1 MNLQL
6 AELLIPAIRWRAAGG
21 FAADKPM
28 IDRALAAGIGGFVI
42 YGGEPE
48 AVRALTRDLR
58 KRSKT
63 PLLIAADME
72 RGAGQQ
78 FTGATGLPPL
88 GALASLGDPDA
99 IRRAARLTAKEARTL
114 GVNWVLGPVADLD
127 LSPDNPIVGTRSAGS
142 DPAAVAQVVR
152 DWIEA
157 CQSEGVLATAKHF
170 PGHGRSTVDSALM
183 LPRVDASEDELRD
196 SDLLPFRTAM
206 DAGVAALMTAHVA
219 FPMLDPSGAPATC
232 SRDLLTGMLRTA
244 FGYDGLV
251 VSDAL
256 GMAALHEEGATE
268 GEAAVLAA
276 TAGCDLLL
284 APTDVEGTLAALI
297 RALDEHVL
305 DAAAVQRS
313 LRRRRKWAQWAS
325 SPDEFRKP
333 STADIGWGTQL
344 TDRVIHIGRGM
355 PPLVRAPIEIA
366 VVDDD
371 ADVNDRPSREPLFET
386 LRAAGVQARAVEGP
400 TPSARST
407 FVIALYGEVR
417 GGKGRTGY
425 TEATL
430 QRLDQLT
437 LLARQANREA
447 MIFQFGDPRWAR
459 TIPGDLAI
467 ACAWGGEAGM
477 QAAAARWLVLRRG
490 R

>member
-1 MNLQL
+1 MNVQL
-6 AELLIPAIRWRAAGG
+6 AELLVPAIHWRAGTG
-21 FAADKPM
+21 YAADKAL
-28 IDRALAAGIGGFVI
+28 IDRALAVGVGGFVI
-42 YGGEPE
+42 YGGEPD
-48 AVRALTRDLR
+48 ALRALTRDLR

-63 PLLIAADME
+63 PLLIASDLE

-78 FTGATGLPPL
+78 FIGCVGLPPFA
-88 GALASLGDPDA
+88 ALASLGDPDA

-114 GVNWVLGPVADLD
+114 GVNWILGPVADLD
-127 LSPDNPIVGTRSAGS
+127 VSPDNPIVGTRSAGS
-142 DPAAVAQVVR
+142 DPVAVAQTVR
-152 DWIEA
+152 LWIEA

-170 PGHGRSTVDSALM
+170 PGHGRALVDSNLM

-196 SDLLPFRTAM
+196 SDLMPFRAAM
-206 DAGVAALMTAHVA
+206 DGGVAALMTAHIA
-219 FPMLDPSGAPATC
+219 YPMLDISGAPATC
-232 SRDLLTGMLRTA
+232 SKDLLTGMLRTA

-256 GMAALHEEGATE
+256 SMAAVLEGATE
-268 GEAAVLAA
+268 GEAAVMAA

-284 APTDVEGTLAALI
+284 APLDLDGTLAALTQ
-297 RALDEHVL
+297 AVDEHVL
-305 DAAAVQRS
+305 DNAAVQRS
-313 LRRRRKWAQWAS
+313 LRRRRKWAQWSS
-325 SPDEFRKP
+325 SPDDFRKP
-333 STADIGWGTQL
+333 STADIQWGTQL
-344 TDRVIHIGRGM
+344 TDRVIYIGRGM
-355 PPLVRAPIEIA
+355 PPLVRAPVEIA

-371 ADVNDRPSREPLFET
+371 ADAPDRPSREPLFT
-386 LRAAGVQARAVEGP
+386 ALRDAGVQARLVDVP

-417 GGKGRTGY
+417 AGKGRTGY

-430 QRLDQLT
+430 QRLDALSVA
-437 LLARQANREA
+437 ARRANREA
-447 MIFQFGDPRWAR
+447 MIFQFGDPRWVRA
-459 TIPGDLAI
+459 IPGDLCV

>member
-1 MNLQL
+1 MNVQL
-6 AELLIPAIRWRAAGG
+6 AELLIPAIHWRGTGG
-21 FAADKPM
+21 YGHAKAL
-28 IDRALAAGIGGFVI
+28 IDRALQLGVGGFVVH
-42 YGGEPE
+42 GGEPE
-48 AVRALTRDLR
+48 ALKVLTRDLR

-63 PLLIAADME
+63 PLLIASDME

-78 FTGATGLPPL
+78 LVGATGLPPL
-88 GALASLGDPDA
+88 AALASLGDLDA

-114 GVNWVLGPVADLD
+114 GVNWVLAPVADLD

-142 DPAAVAQVVR
+142 DPGVVAQQVR
-152 DWIEA
+152 TWIEA

-170 PGHGRSTVDSALM
+170 PGHGRALVDSHLQ
-183 LPRVDASEDELRD
+183 LPRVDATEEELRD
-196 SDLLPFRTAM
+196 SDLMPFRAAM
-206 DAGVAALMTAHVA
+206 EAGVAALMTAHVA
-219 FPMLDPSGAPATC
+219 YPQLDPSGAPATC
-232 SRDLLTGMLRTA
+232 SKDLIAGMLRTA
-244 FGYDGLV
+244 FGFDGLV
-251 VSDAL
+251 VTDAL
-256 GMAALHEEGATE
+256 DMAAVLDGATE
-268 GEAAVLAA
+268 SEAAVMAT

-284 APTDVEGTLAALI
+284 APTDLDVTLVALTS
-297 RALDEHVL
+297 ALDEHVL
-305 DAAAVQRS
+305 DAASVQRS

-325 SPDEFRKP
+325 SPDDFRRP
-333 STADIGWGTQL
+333 SVADIQWGTQL

-371 ADVNDRPSREPLFET
+371 ADAPDLPSREALFVA
-386 LRAAGVQARAVEGP
+386 LREAGVQARLVDVP

-417 GGKGRTGY
+417 AAKGRTGY

-430 QRLDQLT
+430 QRVDQLSVQ
-437 LLARQANREA
+437 ARAANREA
-447 MIFQFGDPRWAR
+447 MIFQFGDPRWTRA
-459 TIPGDLAI
+459 IPGDLAV

>member
-1 MNLQL
+1 MNVQL
-6 AELLIPAIRWRAAGG
+6 AELLVPAIPWREKEGFAPAKALVDKALALGVGG
-21 FAADKPM
+21 FL
-28 IDRALAAGIGGFVI
+28 IE
-42 YGGEPE
+42 GGEPE
-48 AVRALTRDLR
+48 ALRTLTRDLR

-63 PLLIAADME
+63 PLLIASDME

-78 FTGATGLPPL
+78 VTGATGLPPL
-88 GALASLGDPDA
+88 AALASLGDADA

-114 GVNWVLGPVADLD
+114 GINWLLAPVADLD
-127 LSPDNPIVGTRSAGS
+127 ISPENPIVGTRSAGA
-142 DPAAVAQVVR
+142 DPAVVAQIVR
-152 DWIEA
+152 TWIEA

-170 PGHGRSTVDSALM
+170 PGHGRALTDSHLM
-183 LPRVDASEDELRD
+183 LPRVDATEDELRET
-196 SDLLPFRTAM
+196 DLLPFRAAM

-219 FPMLDPSGAPATC
+219 YPLLDPSGAPATC
-232 SRDLLTGMLRTA
+232 SKDLIAGMLRTA
-244 FGYDGLV
+244 FGFDNLL

-256 GMAALHEEGATE
+256 GMAGVLEGATE
-268 GEAAVLAA
+268 GEAAVMAA

-284 APTDVEGTLAALI
+284 APQDLDGTLAALTA
-297 RALDEHVL
+297 ALDEHVI
-305 DAAAVQRS
+305 DGAAVQRA

-325 SPDEFRKP
+325 SPDDFRKP
-333 STADIGWGTQL
+333 STADIQWGMQL

-355 PPLVRAPIEIA
+355 PPLVRAPLEIA

-371 ADVNDRPSREPLFET
+371 ADAATRPSREPLFES
-386 LRAAGVQARAVEGP
+386 LRAAGVQARQVEAP

-417 GGKGRTGY
+417 AGKGRTGY

-430 QRLDQLT
+430 QRVDQLS
-437 LLARQANREA
+437 LLARKSNREA
-447 MIFQFGDPRWAR
+447 MIFQFGDPRWMR
-459 TIPGDLAI
+459 SIPGDLAV

>member
-1 MNLQL
+1 MKTQL
-6 AELLIPAIRWRAAGG
+6 AELLLPVIRWRAAGG
-21 FAADKPM
+21 YAADAKL
-28 IDRALAAGIGGFVI
+28 IERALAIGVGGFVVH
-42 YGGEPE
+42 GGEPE
-48 AVRALTRDLR
+48 AVRVLLRDLR
-58 KRSKT
+58 KRSST
-63 PLLIAADME
+63 PLLIAADLE

-99 IRRAARLTAKEARTL
+99 LRRAARLTAKEARTL
-114 GVNWVLGPVADLD
+114 GVNWALAPVADLD
-127 LSPDNPIVGTRSAGS
+127 LSPDNPIVGTRAAGS
-142 DPAAVAQVVR
+142 DPAVVALLVR
-152 DWIEA
+152 TWIEA

-170 PGHGRSTVDSALM
+170 PGHGRTTTDSHLM
-183 LPRVDASEDELRD
+183 LPRVDASEEELRD
-196 SDLLPFRTAM
+196 SDLLPFRAAM
-206 DAGVAALMTAHVA
+206 EAGVAALMTAHVA
-219 FPMLDPSGAPATC
+219 YPMLDPSGAPATC
-232 SRDLLTGMLRTA
+232 SRDMLAGMLRTA
-244 FGYDGLV
+244 FGYDGLI
-251 VSDAL
+251 VSDSL
-256 GMAALHEEGATE
+256 GMAAVLEGATE
-268 GEAAVLAA
+268 GEAAVMAA

-284 APTDVEGTLAALI
+284 APGDLDTTLAALN

-325 SPDEFRKP
+325 TPDDFRRP
-333 STADIGWGTQL
+333 SSADIAWGTQL

-371 ADVNDRPSREPLFET
+371 ADALERPSREPLFEA
-386 LRAAGVQARAVEGP
+386 LRSAGVQARAADVP

-417 GGKGRTGY
+417 AGKGRTGY
-425 TEATL
+425 SEATL

-437 LLARQANREA
+437 LLARKANREA
-447 MIFQFGDPRWAR
+447 MIFQFGDPRWMR
-459 TIPGDLAI
+459 SIPGDLPV

>member
-1 MNLQL
+1 MNVQL
-6 AELLIPAIRWRAAGG
+6 AELLIPVLSWRAGEG
-21 FAADKPM
+21 FAASRALV
-28 IDRALAAGIGGFVI
+28 DRALALGVGGFLI
-42 YGGEPE
+42 EGGEPE
-48 AVRALTRDLR
+48 AVRTLTRDLR

-78 FTGATGLPPL
+78 VAGATGLPPL
-88 GALASLGDPDA
+88 GALASLADADA

-114 GVNWVLGPVADLD
+114 GINWLLAPVADLD
-127 LSPDNPIVGTRSAGS
+127 LSPDNPIVGTRAAGG
-142 DPAAVAQVVR
+142 DPAVVAQVVR
-152 DWIEA
+152 TWIEA

-170 PGHGRSTVDSALM
+170 PGHGRTLADSHLL
-183 LPRVDASEDELRD
+183 LPRVDLTEDELRD
-196 SDLLPFRTAM
+196 TDLLPFRAAM

-219 FPMLDPSGAPATC
+219 FPELDPSGAPATC
-232 SRDLLTGMLRTA
+232 SKDLIGGMLRTA

-256 GMAALHEEGATE
+256 GMAAVLDGATE
-268 GEAAVLAA
+268 GEAAVMAA

-284 APTDVEGTLAALI
+284 APADLDGVLAALA

-325 SPDEFRKP
+325 SPDDFRKP
-333 STADIGWGTQL
+333 STADIQWGVQL

-355 PPLVRAPIEIA
+355 PPLVRAPLEIA

-371 ADVNDRPSREPLFET
+371 AGAPGVPSREPLFEA
-386 LRAAGVQARAVEGP
+386 LRAAGVQARQVEVP

-407 FVIALYGEVR
+407 FIIALFGEVR
-417 GGKGRTGY
+417 AAKGRTGY

-430 QRLDQLT
+430 QRVDQLSVA
-437 LLARQANREA
+437 ARRAGREA

-459 TIPGDLAI
+459 SLPGDLAI

>member
-1 MNLQL
+1 MNVQL
-6 AELLIPAIRWRAAGG
+6 AELLVVAVHWRDGTG
-21 FAADKPM
+21 YAADKAL
-28 IDRALAAGIGGFVI
+28 IDRALSLGVGGFII
-42 YGGEPE
+42 YGGEPDPL
-48 AVRALTRDLR
+48 RTLTRDLR

-63 PLLIAADME
+63 PLLIASDLE

-78 FTGATGLPPL
+78 FIGCTGLPPL
-88 GALASLGDPDA
+88 GALASLGDADA

-127 LSPDNPIVGTRSAGS
+127 LSPENPIVGTRSAGS
-142 DPAAVAQVVR
+142 DPVAVSQTVR
-152 DWIEA
+152 IWIEA

-170 PGHGRSTVDSALM
+170 PGHGRATVDSHLM
-183 LPRVDASEDELRD
+183 LPRVDATEEELRD
-196 SDLLPFRTAM
+196 SDLMPFRAAM
-206 DAGVAALMTAHVA
+206 DGGVAALMTAHVA
-219 FPMLDPSGAPATC
+219 YPKLDPSGAPATC
-232 SRDLLTGMLRTA
+232 SKDLLSGMLRTA

-256 GMAALHEEGATE
+256 GMAAVLDGATE
-268 GEAAVLAA
+268 GEAAVMAA

-284 APTDVEGTLAALI
+284 APRDLDGTLAALAQ
-297 RALDEHVL
+297 ALDEHVL

-325 SPDEFRKP
+325 SPDDFRKP
-333 STADIGWGTQL
+333 STSDIQWGTQL

-355 PPLVRAPIEIA
+355 PPLVRAPVEIV

-371 ADVNDRPSREPLFET
+371 ADATDRPSREPLFTT
-386 LRAAGVQARAVEGP
+386 LRELGVQARPVDGP

-417 GGKGRTGY
+417 AGKGRTGY

-430 QRLDQLT
+430 QRIDQLS
-437 LLARQANREA
+437 LAARKANREA

-459 TIPGDLAI
+459 AIPGDLCI
-467 ACAWGGEAGM
+467 ASAWGGEAGM